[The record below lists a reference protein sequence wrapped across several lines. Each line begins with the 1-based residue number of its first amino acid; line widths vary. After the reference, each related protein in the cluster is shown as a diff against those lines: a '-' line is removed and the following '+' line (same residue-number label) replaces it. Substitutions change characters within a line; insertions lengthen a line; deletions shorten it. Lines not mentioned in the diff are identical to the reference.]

1 MIITC
6 EQCNARYLLA
16 SLLLGVSGR
25 TVRCGVCGHSWYQ
38 EPADEPFSRE
48 SADKA
53 SFADMVRDQMDPIP
67 EGVRPIPEGSGIPV
81 VHAESKSPVSK
92 KGVAGALAAL
102 LVFILLSGLI
112 VILREPVARAWPPS
126 ALLYEMAGLPISVPG
141 EGLVFDQVKAVATP
155 DAEGHY
161 TLTIS
166 GTILNLRDQDAV
178 LPKIQASLVHDGAA
192 GAEGWPVIVEAHKI
206 KGEETMPFTASFEGL
221 PDDVD
226 EVNIR
231 FVLN

>member
-48 SADKA
+48 SADTA
-53 SFADMVRDQMDPIP
+53 SFADMVQNEMDPIP
-67 EGVRPIPEGSGIPV
+67 EGVRPIPEGSGIPAI
-81 VHAESKSPVSK
+81 HTDIKNPISK

-102 LVFILLSGLI
+102 LVFVLLSGLI
-112 VILREPVARAWPPS
+112 VIRREPIARTWPPS

-161 TLTIS
+161 TLTVT
-166 GTILNLRDQDAV
+166 GNVLNLRKQDAV
-178 LPKIQASLVHDGAA
+178 LPKIQAALVQDGAMA
-192 GAEGWPVIVEAHKI
+192 PDGWAVNVDAHKI
-206 KGEETMPFTASFEGL
+206 KGEETIPFTATYDNL
-221 PDDVD
+221 PDAIA
-226 EVNIR
+226 EVNVR